1 MQRMDDSSEFNWY
14 PTAQDIH
21 RLFLH
26 LRDYPTG
33 HDQFFLEAPE
43 DSTWHITGQHPFS
56 GSWTKAAFLA
66 EIWGSNSTL
75 IAAPGPCFNM
85 PRGLD
90 SIVCDGR
97 GRAAVE
103 LRSVH
108 TTTKDLGLTYDQ
120 EYSWHCEF
128 DASGTLRAVRIYLDS
143 IHAEKVLVAERE
155 AQKARRDSMVS
166 SGVKI

>member
-1 MQRMDDSSEFNWY
+1 MGY

-21 RLFLH
+21 QFFLQ

-33 HDQFFLEAPE
+33 HNQFFLAAPE
-43 DSTWHITGQHPFS
+43 DSKWQITGQHPFS
-56 GSWTKAAFLA
+56 GSWNKAAFLA
-66 EIWGSNSTL
+66 EIWSSNSTL
-75 IAAPGPCFNM
+75 IAAPGPCFIM
-85 PRGLD
+85 PGGLD

-103 LRSVH
+103 LRAVH
-108 TTTKDLGLTYDQ
+108 TTTKVLGLSYDQ
-120 EYSWHCEF
+120 QYSWHCEF

-155 AQKARRDSMVS
+155 TQKARRDSMVP